1 MAANWKA
8 NQRGVGA
15 NSFENISL
23 KACQLKMEK
32 GILKI
37 IKGQKLDS
45 LPIAK
50 ISSVSA
56 TAEHFN
62 NSISISSSSNS
73 PFIVPFHERY
83 RKYIGLLLPAIF
95 MQLVW
100 WTLAIRYNLFRLY
113 PTRYPMAITMI
124 FGATIAGKMTNKFE
138 NVKLSLGATS
148 EGGGAVAFPVM
159 TLLLH
164 IDSLVARD
172 FSLMI
177 QSCGW
182 NWGCKILINCLNK
195 ILLFI

>member
-1 MAANWKA
+1 LEPIRSKIFPWRHVKLKNEKK
-8 NQRGVGA
+8 NPKKI
-15 NSFENISL
+15 FE
-23 KACQLKMEK
+23 
-32 GILKI
+32 
-37 IKGQKLDS
+37 GQKLEDS

-56 TAEHFN
+56 VDQQFN

-73 PFIVPFHERY
+73 PLVVPFHERY

-124 FGATIAGKMTNKFE
+124 FGATIAGKNCTWIQIFE
-138 NVKLSLGATS
+138 LLGATS

-177 QSCGW
+177 QSCGGW
-182 NWGCKILINCLNK
+182 IIEKWRIIKY
-195 ILLFI
+195 